1 MKWGALIK
9 VPRIPITMMFS
20 HGIRLEDIEN
30 PSVRNLLSGERKANK
45 NTASTARMEIPPQ
58 QRKSTVGEMMAAEC
72 GAPAA
77 FAAGPWS
84 RRGAL
89 LFLPRCAAGF
99 LCAMEWE
106 RSEFGRQR

>member
-58 QRKSTVGEMMAAEC
+58 QRKSTAGVRMAASWDE
-72 GAPAA
+72 AA
-77 FAAGPWS
+77 FGGGLPGWLAAFCFFD
-84 RRGAL
+84 AL
-89 LFLPRCAAGF
+89 RCCWDC
-99 LCAMEWE
+99 LCAI
-106 RSEFGRQR
+106 G